1 MEEAFKKMFANP
13 IKIFS
18 GSSNPEL
25 AKKICNYLAIP
36 LGKSTLKRFSD
47 GELFVEIEE
56 NIRGADVFIVQPTCS
71 PVNENLMEL
80 LIMVDAARRASARR
94 ITAVIPYYGYAR
106 QDRKTAPRTPISAKL
121 VANLIV
127 IAGARRV
134 LTMDLHAGQIQGFF
148 DIPVDHLYAMPVF
161 LQFIKK
167 EFKNRDIIIVSP
179 DAGGVE
185 RAREYAKR
193 LDSTFAIVDKRRP
206 RPNESEVMN
215 IIGEVK
221 DKIAII
227 VDDMVDTAGTICKA
241 AEALLDRGAIEV
253 YAIATHPVLSG
264 KAIERIAASPLK
276 ALIVS
281 DTIPLRDEAKALD
294 KIKVLSVAE
303 LLGEAIRRI
312 HTDDSISSLFI

>member
-1 MEEAFKKMFANP
+1 MFVNHL
-13 IKIFS
+13 KIFS
-18 GSSNPEL
+18 GSANPEL
-25 AKKICNYLAIP
+25 AEKICKYLATP
-36 LGKSTLKRFSD
+36 LGHSTLKRFSD

-56 NIRGADVFIVQPTCS
+56 NVRGADVFIVQPTCP

-80 LIMVDAARRASARR
+80 LIMIDAARRASARR

-127 IAGARRV
+127 VAGARRV

-161 LQFIKK
+161 LQYIKEK
-167 EFKNRDIIIVSP
+167 FKADDIVIVSP

-193 LDSTFAIVDKRRP
+193 LNTTMAIVDKRRP

-215 IIGEVK
+215 IIGDVQN
-221 DKIAII
+221 KIAII
-227 VDDMVDTAGTICKA
+227 IDDMVDTAGTMCKA
-241 AEALLDRGAIEV
+241 AEALMEKGARAV

-264 KAIERIAASPLK
+264 KAVERIAASPIK
-276 ALIVS
+276 AMIVS
-281 DTIPLRDEAKALD
+281 DTIPLKEEAKAIG
-294 KIKVLSVAE
+294 KIQVLSVAN